1 MRSIEPEILAVER
14 GGIEDCQGTDLEC
27 DPSNLAAA
35 GPKLA
40 APLLKRCLWLRVGG
54 HQIRNLTQRISA
66 VARPH
71 QLFSRL
77 CLRQALMKNTA
88 A

>member
-1 MRSIEPEILAVER
+1 MRSELNRALAILDATTLH
-14 GGIEDCQGTDLEC
+14 GQDLEC

-54 HQIRNLTQRISA
+54 NQIRKLTQRISA
-66 VARPH
+66 IARPH

>member
-1 MRSIEPEILAVER
+1 MRSELNRALAILDATTLH
-14 GGIEDCQGTDLEC
+14 GQDLEC

-35 GPKLA
+35 GPKFA

-54 HQIRNLTQRISA
+54 NQIRNLTQRISA
-66 VARPH
+66 VTRPH

-77 CLRQALMKNTA
+77 CLRQALMKNSA

>member
-1 MRSIEPEILAVER
+1 MRSKLNRALAILDATTLH
-14 GGIEDCQGTDLEC
+14 GQDFEC

-77 CLRQALMKNTA
+77 RLRQSLMKRTA
-88 A
+88 T